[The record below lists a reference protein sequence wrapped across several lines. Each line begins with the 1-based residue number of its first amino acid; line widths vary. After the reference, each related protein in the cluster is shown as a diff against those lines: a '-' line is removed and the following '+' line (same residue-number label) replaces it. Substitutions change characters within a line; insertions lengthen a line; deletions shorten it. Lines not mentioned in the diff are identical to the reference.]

1 MPMDSREPKGVSSL
15 LVPGKARSE
24 TLTDGIFA
32 IAMTLLIL
40 NINVPAQGVVHS
52 AMDLLEWMR
61 GEWHNY
67 ITYFF
72 AFVTL
77 GIYWIHHHN
86 VFHAIERVDHALI
99 WMNVHFLLFIAF
111 LPFSTRLADLYY
123 GNAVAIAVFG
133 LNLIVL
139 SALLLSIW
147 RYAERRHFF
156 HSDVSP
162 AFEQLVRLRLLA
174 IPVVAILSLLL
185 IVVWLPGS
193 LLVYLLLIPFYAV
206 PGRFDRQTEEVLAG
220 DGQIRPFMG
229 VRPPA
234 VVEKLPSFKP
244 FGKRT

>member
-1 MPMDSREPKGVSSL
+1 MDAPEPKGISSL

-40 NINVPAQGVVHS
+40 NINVPPAGQIAS
-52 AMDLLEWMR
+52 AVDLVQWMR

-67 ITYFF
+67 LTYFF

-77 GIYWIHHHN
+77 GIYWIQHHN
-86 VFHAIERVDHALI
+86 VFHAIDRVDHALI

-123 GNAVAIAVFG
+123 GNPVAIAVFG

-139 SALLLSIW
+139 SALLLAIW
-147 RYAERRHFF
+147 RYAEARRFVHA
-156 HSDVSP
+156 DVSP
-162 AFEQLVRLRLLA
+162 AYAQLVRLRLLA
-174 IPVVAILSLLL
+174 IPIVAILSMLLT
-185 IVVWLPGS
+185 IMWIPGS
-193 LLVYLLLIPFYAV
+193 LLIYLLLLPFYAF
-206 PGRFDRQTEEVLAG
+206 PGRIDRKTEEVLSG

-229 VRPPA
+229 VRAPA
-234 VVEKLPSFKP
+234 VVEKMPSFKP